1 MNDFLQNLRAAQ
13 ADKQRAGKK
22 RKNYDNG
29 FNYAAHSRQGRFQS
43 YGPTRQYPKTPG
55 MPQRQ
60 QQQQQEGN
68 FQSLPDDQA
77 ITLLAEAVDNIASLV
92 DTLAKNQDF
101 LINAQDRTNEILERQ
116 ANAIEEIV
124 QFLYVSDDTAYED
137 KVSMTET
144 PEKEAEM
151 DIAPAVAGG
160 EETVTVLK
168 KKKDQPAR
176 PLRARSAGDGLLS
189 RDEVMEIV
197 YTMRDN
203 GATYDEVAQH
213 LIKLGQP
220 TFSGRGEWHAQT
232 IHRLCTRKK

>member
-43 YGPTRQYPKTPG
+43 YGPARQYPKTPG

-60 QQQQQEGN
+60 QQQEGN
-68 FQSLPDDQA
+68 FQSLPEDQA

-137 KVSMTET
+137 KGSMTEA
-144 PEKEAEM
+144 PEKEAKV
-151 DIAPAVAGG
+151 DAAPVVDDG

-168 KKKDQPAR
+168 KKKDQPGR
-176 PLRARSAGDGLLS
+176 PLTARSAGSGLLS

-197 YTMRDN
+197 HTMRDN
-203 GATYDEVAQH
+203 GATYDDVAQH

-232 IHRLCTRKK
+232 IHRLCARKK